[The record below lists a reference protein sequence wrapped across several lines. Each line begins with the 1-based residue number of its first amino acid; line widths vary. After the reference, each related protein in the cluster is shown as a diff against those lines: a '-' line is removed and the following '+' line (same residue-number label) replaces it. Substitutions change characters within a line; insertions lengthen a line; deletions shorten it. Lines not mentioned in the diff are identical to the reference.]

1 MVRKKAM
8 NRTTCMTNFLTKY
21 VWEDV
26 DEPEYY
32 FGYYLSL
39 LYDDQFNFMVSYASF
54 FFSESVLVRLCV
66 SLGPVGM
73 RSIRYQHW
81 MNLYDK
87 SLYIVPYL
95 LPRYGEVWR
104 LP

>member
-1 MVRKKAM
+1 
-8 NRTTCMTNFLTKY
+8 MTNFLTKY

-54 FFSESVLVRLCV
+54 FF
-66 SLGPVGM
+66 
-73 RSIRYQHW
+73 
-81 MNLYDK
+81 
-87 SLYIVPYL
+87 
-95 LPRYGEVWR
+95 
-104 LP
+104 

>member
-1 MVRKKAM
+1 M
-8 NRTTCMTNFLTKY
+8 NLSIILDITFH
-21 VWEDV
+21 
-26 DEPEYY
+26 YY
-32 FGYYLSL
+32 MMINSTLWFH
-39 LYDDQFNFMVSYASF
+39 MHP

-87 SLYIVPYL
+87 SLYIVSYL